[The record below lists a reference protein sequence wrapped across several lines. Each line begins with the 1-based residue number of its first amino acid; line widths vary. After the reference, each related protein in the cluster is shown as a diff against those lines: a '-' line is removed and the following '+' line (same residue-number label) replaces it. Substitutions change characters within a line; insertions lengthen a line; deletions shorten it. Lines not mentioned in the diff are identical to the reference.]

1 MQEIA
6 QAIPDVDVLLALEPE
21 ELGAQLLFLL
31 RRRGFPRNQFQT
43 SSLIGELWAST
54 SVPQLD
60 YRPPY
65 PTNRQADVKQ
75 ALAEAF
81 AWLEAQALI
90 IPDPENGNYGWKV
103 LSRRAKRFE
112 NHAEFVRYAI
122 ARMLPKEALHLRLA
136 KEVWMAFMRDE
147 FDVAVFQAMK
157 AVEVAVRN
165 ASGIDG
171 IGVSLMRSAFN
182 LKAGPLTDPTA
193 DPGEQVARM
202 ELFAGAIGSYKNPQ
216 SHRDV
221 DLQDPMEAIEIILL
235 ANHLLKIVDSRSR
248 AHAAATPPT
257 PS

>member
-6 QAIPDVDVLLALEPE
+6 QAIPEVDVLLALEPE
-21 ELGAQLLFLL
+21 ELGAQLLFFL
-31 RRRGFPRNQFQT
+31 RRRNFPRGQFQT

-54 SVPQLD
+54 SVLQLN

-65 PTNRQADVKQ
+65 PTSRQADVKQ

-112 NHAEFVRYAI
+112 NQTEFVRYAV
-122 ARMLPKEALHLRLA
+122 ARMLPKDALHPRLA
-136 KEVWMAFMRDE
+136 NAVWMAFMRGE

-157 AVEVAVRN
+157 AVEVAVHN
-165 ASGIDG
+165 SSGIDA
-171 IGVSLMRSAFN
+171 IGVPLMRAAF
-182 LKAGPLTDPTA
+182 GPKGGALTDANA
-193 DPGEQVARM
+193 DAGEQVARM

-248 AHAAATPPT
+248 ANSAETS
-257 PS
+257 PSS